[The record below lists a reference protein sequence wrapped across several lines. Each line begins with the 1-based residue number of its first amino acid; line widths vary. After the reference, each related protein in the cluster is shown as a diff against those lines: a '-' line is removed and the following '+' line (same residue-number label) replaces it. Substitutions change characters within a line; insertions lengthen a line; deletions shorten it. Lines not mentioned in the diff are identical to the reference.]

1 MIKDRAP
8 LVANPPDL
16 NGVLSGMSFPEI
28 ALSDNI
34 LQAQADMPLVS
45 ILINRSYLINSNQII
60 LYSCAF
66 LFELIATFY
75 FTPLIY
81 TQIQHSPGELGLELQ
96 PNLILPM
103 DVAEDVARV
112 VAKDVAKGRA
122 KGRAKPKGL
131 VLALAVS
138 LKTIKV
144 RVRGE
149 VVVVKKGQLNQW
161 MVMRLKG
168 QVLQKRRRLLERTQ
182 NNLVML

>member
-112 VAKDVAKGRA
+112 VAK
-122 KGRAKPKGL
+122 GRAKPKGL